1 MFNTLPANPFPPS
14 SEQMGAGGGGSYELP
29 VASAETLGGV
39 KVGNNLSIADGV
51 LSAPAPYSLPT
62 ASAETLGG
70 VKVGSNLSIA
80 DGVLSAPAPYSLP
93 TASAETLGGVKVGSG
108 LSIDDGVLSTS
119 GGYSVTTIYTG
130 DGTSQSTYALTQ
142 PVNSF
147 DFIGVRFLRTN
158 NLEIF
163 NIYPSSYLMSLITTG
178 NSTGVAT
185 NDKWC
190 FFGLT
195 DASTLVR
202 RDESDL
208 HVIEV
213 FGINV

>member
-1 MFNTLPANPFPPS
+1 MFNTLPANPYPPS
-14 SEQMGAGGGGSYELP
+14 SEQMGSGGGSYVLP

-39 KVGNNLSIADGV
+39 KVGTGLSINESGV
-51 LSAPAPYSLPT
+51 LSNSNPTPYSLPN

-70 VKVGSNLSIA
+70 VKVGTGLSINES
-80 DGVLSAPAPYSLP
+80 GVLSA
-93 TASAETLGGVKVGSG
+93 
-108 LSIDDGVLSTS
+108 S
-119 GGYSVTTIYTG
+119 GGYSVTAIYTG
-130 DGTSQSTYALTQ
+130 DGTTQATYALTQ
-142 PVNSF
+142 PVTSF

-163 NIYPSSYLMSLITTG
+163 NVYPSSYLMSLITSG

-208 HVIEV
+208 HVVEV
-213 FGINV
+213 LGINV